1 MSGDATLR
9 LGRTVV
15 LVGLM
20 GAGKTSIGRRLAQR
34 LGTEFVDSDTE
45 IQKAANATIA
55 EIFEREGETVFRA
68 GERRVIARL
77 LDAPPHI
84 LATGGGAF
92 MDPATRAQIRA
103 RGLSLWLRADL
114 ETLVQ
119 RTSRRQHR
127 PLLAQGDPRA
137 VLGRLIEARYPIYA
151 EADIIVD
158 SVAGPVDHTVQNVL
172 DELLRR
178 AGPDG
183 VLDRQETEGT
193 QEIERTMSS

>member
-172 DELLRR
+172 DALLRR